1 MAKNNEVKKCLK
13 CKKTIVGDSK
23 FGLCSK
29 CLGEVGTGGTI
40 MIVLGAVS
48 TGAKLIMK
56 KMKK

>member
-40 MIVLGAVS
+40 MIALGAVS
-48 TGAKLIMK
+48 TGAKLC
-56 KMKK
+56 

>member
-40 MIVLGAVS
+40 MIALGAVS